1 MWGGDDLHVG
11 IYKEEATSPT
21 EAARATTDRMLRL
34 LPRIKKSTRMLLL
47 QAGFGTAARYIAET
61 HMCKV
66 ECLNDNEAQNTF
78 NQQQIEAAELQKLV
92 SVTLGDI
99 DYMPYNPDYFDFV
112 IAQDSFSITAKKRQ
126 MFRAIHRV
134 MKPEARLIFCAI
146 MRADKVSPAGEERI
160 ASLPVEELITA
171 ADYED
176 DARRGFFQKVYALD
190 LSKNLAT
197 HFGKLEESLETNK
210 AEMVKQTSQ
219 KFWAER
225 KRVCQIFRELAEEG
239 DLRWGI
245 MMFQKL
251 NS

>member
-11 IYKEEATSPT
+11 IYSDEVDNPT
-21 EAARATTDRMLRL
+21 EAAQATTDRMLRL
-34 LPRIKKSTRMLLL
+34 LPRIKKSTRMLVL
-47 QAGFGTAARYIAET
+47 QAGFGTAARYIATE

-78 NQQQIEAAELQKLV
+78 NQEKINEAELHKMMH
-92 SVTLGDI
+92 VTLGDV
-99 DYMPYNPDYFDFV
+99 DYMPFNPDYFDFV
-112 IAQDSFSITAKKRQ
+112 FAQDSFSITAQKRQ

-146 MRADKVSPAGEERI
+146 MRAEKVSPAGEERI

-190 LSKNLAT
+190 LSKNLAA
-197 HFGKLEESLETNK
+197 HFAKLEESLDENR
-210 AEMVKQTSQ
+210 AEMVKQTSE
-219 KFWAER
+219 KFVNER